1 MAKGPICGMV
11 VDPAEAPQTRQVMGQ
26 TFYFCSNFCAEIFDP
41 QMTET
46 DLARLRAT
54 IGGGSYQTRLTPVLW
69 AKGII
74 IGPIKKLI
82 YSFGGK
88 P

>member
-1 MAKGPICGMV
+1 MVKDPVCGMV
-11 VDPAEAPQTRQVMGQ
+11 VDPVQASQTRQAMGQ
-26 TFYFCSNFCAEIFDP
+26 SFYFCSNYCAEIFDP
-41 QMTET
+41 HITGT
-46 DLARLRAT
+46 DLARLQAT